1 MADIVETEGV
11 MGGQPRIEG
20 RRISVLQ
27 ISEWIRTEGMAPE
40 TVSSEFDL
48 PLADIYRALAYY
60 YDNVDRMRELREQR
74 YKRIERSKETA
85 LTPPTV
91 ESSE

>member
-11 MGGQPRIEG
+11 MGGQPRING

-27 ISEWIRTEGMAPE
+27 ISEWVRTEGMTPE

-74 YKRIERSKETA
+74 YERIERSKETA
-85 LTPPTV
+85 LTPPAV